1 MQDFDEYTPEML
13 VYYKSLSPAL
23 QDAVRQAK
31 TTTDTIESLAALAE
45 HVAMS
50 GMMNTGDEEERL

>member
-1 MQDFDEYTPEML
+1 ML

-31 TTTDTIESLAALAE
+31 TTPDTIESLAALAE